1 MKFNAYGRKIEVVR
15 SNEKWEVFFLGDE
28 GKKRIAQDI
37 FIPSDVRQKDLKNY
51 LEDILHEWAA
61 PENDQVI
68 DL

>member
-1 MKFNAYGRKIEVVR
+1 MKFNVYGRKIEIVR
-15 SNEKWEVFFLGDE
+15 STEKWEVFFLGDE
-28 GKKRIAQDI
+28 GKKRMAHDI

-51 LEDILHEWAA
+51 LEDILHEWAT